1 MWAIIKFNK
10 KNLSLLKHDITKK
23 LGNEVKFYI
32 PKINLENLKKN
43 KIYSK
48 ESFLLG
54 DYLLCFHNNFSNKY
68 ILESLKYCK
77 GLKYFL
83 TDFFHSQKEIKD
95 FIEKCK
101 QHEDEK
107 GYIKQSFFEF
117 NNKKEYQ
124 FISGPF
130 SGFIFKIIN
139 ENKTNLKLLMGN
151 LSATVS
157 KEDYLFRPA

>member
-10 KNLSLLKHDITKK
+10 NNLSLLKDDITKK
-23 LGNEVKFYI
+23 LGNEVRFYT
-32 PKINLENLKKN
+32 PKIHLQKLKKN
-43 KIYSK
+43 KISSR

-54 DYLLCFHNNFSNKY
+54 DYLLCFHNNFSSKCV
-68 ILESLKYCK
+68 LESLKYCK

-83 TDFFHSQKEIKD
+83 TDFFYSQKEIKN

-101 QHEDEK
+101 EHEDKK